1 MTSMLPRMAGA
12 IGVGSSIIGSR
23 VLGRLVLHLHCFC
36 KTTREVAFIGG
47 EAINRPVDG
56 GGLA

>member
-1 MTSMLPRMAGA
+1 
-12 IGVGSSIIGSR
+12 
-23 VLGRLVLHLHCFC
+23 LGRLVLHLHCFC